1 MSSNPGNDP
10 APIRYQRHI
19 VLSISDSV
27 SFAVQVLKRPL
38 LVLPARFGP
47 ITAEEGDVDT
57 DLKDRLG
64 RLGLCAC
71 VTLTMFLSSSQN
83 YSPTGIP
90 EQISIVALRR
100 CRRDPRAGKP
110 CAAIGHLCWILALFQ
125 RSNRHSALL
134 SGPIPRGFDFTAP
147 P

>member
-1 MSSNPGNDP
+1 VFP
-10 APIRYQRHI
+10 
-19 VLSISDSV
+19 
-27 SFAVQVLKRPL
+27 FAVQVLKRPL

-47 ITAEEGDVDT
+47 ITAEEGDVDI

-71 VTLTMFLSSSQN
+71 VTLTLFVSSSQN

-110 CAAIGHLCWILALFQ
+110 CAVSAQLYLRPTHPSLFVGEISE
-125 RSNRHSALL
+125 RFWHARTLKASY
-134 SGPIPRGFDFTAP
+134 
-147 P
+147 